1 MLLTHVIYLIALAF
15 LIANVLGEAL
25 SGCSADT
32 HQCPIEDIPSSFSCV
47 NVTGALGDFTANNI
61 YCNKE
66 PNGSYYSITTSH
78 NDKLRYELRR
88 HDEFQWR
95 LIRITKTKRDWVELP
110 IFVGLHTHEVNI
122 QTQPQDLKWSALS
135 LGSDLIDYTEP
146 AIDVSIINV
155 PEAYIHSIQVLEDF
169 RTGNL
174 DACQLSVCD
183 AMLSPRLSETN
194 NKELCFLGAQLS
206 ASLANEIGNAKL
218 ATERLEKAR
227 TCTRHKINQ
236 MVSNH
241 KPIPRFLRWEVADT
255 SYQLARSFVKAGM
268 LQSAIDAT
276 LVGLASSPLQR
287 QRRLLYVTLGD
298 LRLAAKETKAAYSAY
313 IHALNA
319 VRQKGGAVETSN
331 FLQSFEDAVGDFI
344 GQVISNKSHRS
355 GLAFAIPNNYSTVR
369 VSLILH
375 AERDDVFGTWDIDEF
390 ETHSVLDPLTNFGRE
405 CEMNETSFEFCHSII
420 TNSTITPST
429 SKMKSPHK

>member
-1 MLLTHVIYLIALAF
+1 MLLTNVIYLIALAF
-15 LIANVLGEAL
+15 LVANVLGEAL
-25 SGCSADT
+25 SGCSTDSE
-32 HQCPIEDIPSSFSCV
+32 CPIHQDTPSPVLCV
-47 NVTGALGDFTANNI
+47 NISGAFDFTTTDI

-88 HDEFQWR
+88 HGEFQWR
-95 LIRITKTKRDWVELP
+95 LIRITKTRRDWVELP
-110 IFVGLHTHEVNI
+110 IYVGLPTQVHV

-135 LGSDLIDYTEP
+135 LGTDLIDYTEP

-155 PEAYIHSIQVLEDF
+155 PAAYIHSIQVLD
-169 RTGNL
+169 RLRKGHL

-183 AMLSPRLSETN
+183 ALLSPRLIETN
-194 NKELCFLGAQLS
+194 NEQLCSLGAQLS
-206 ASLANEIGNAKL
+206 ASIANEIGNAKL
-218 ATERLEKAR
+218 AAERLEKAR
-227 TCTRHKINQ
+227 TCARHKINQ
-236 MVSNH
+236 VVSSH
-241 KPIPRFLRWEVADT
+241 KPIPRFLRWEVAET
-255 SYQLARSFVKAGM
+255 SYQMARSFVKAGM
-268 LQSAIDAT
+268 LQAAIDAT

-344 GQVISNKSHRS
+344 GQVISNKSHSS
-355 GLAFAIPNNYSTVR
+355 GLAFAIPINYSTVR

-375 AERDDVFGTWDIDEF
+375 AERDDVFGTWDIDKF
-390 ETHSVLDPLTNFGRE
+390 ETHSGLDPLTSFGRE
-405 CEMNETSFEFCHSII
+405 CEMNETSFEFCHSIV
-420 TNSTITPST
+420 TKSTIPPLAANL
-429 SKMKSPHK
+429 KSSHK

>member
-1 MLLTHVIYLIALAF
+1 
-15 LIANVLGEAL
+15 
-25 SGCSADT
+25 
-32 HQCPIEDIPSSFSCV
+32 V
-47 NVTGALGDFTANNI
+47 NVTGALGDFTTTNV

-66 PNGSYYSITTSH
+66 PNGSYYSISTSH

-95 LIRITKTKRDWVELP
+95 LFRITKTRRGWAELP
-110 IFVGLHTHEVNI
+110 IYIGLPTHEVHI
-122 QTQPQDLKWSALS
+122 HTQPQDLKWSALS

-146 AIDVSIINV
+146 AIDASIINV
-155 PEAYIHSIQVLEDF
+155 PAAYIHSIQVLENF
-169 RTGNL
+169 RTGHL

-194 NKELCFLGAQLS
+194 DKELCSLGAQLS

-218 ATERLEKAR
+218 AAERLEKAR
-227 TCTRHKINQ
+227 TCARHKINQ
-236 MVSNH
+236 LVSSH
-241 KPIPRFLRWEVADT
+241 KPIPRFLRWEVAET
-255 SYQLARSFVKAGM
+255 SYKMARSLVKAGM
-268 LQSAIDAT
+268 LQAAIDAT

-313 IHALNA
+313 VHALNS
-319 VRQKGGAVETSN
+319 VRQKGGAIETSN

-344 GQVISNKSHRS
+344 GQVISDKSHSS
-355 GLAFAIPNNYSTVR
+355 GLALAIPNNYSTVR

-390 ETHSVLDPLTNFGRE
+390 ESSVLDPLTSFGRE
-405 CEMNETSFEFCHSII
+405 CEMNETSFDFCHSIV

-429 SKMKSPHK
+429 SETKSSHK

>member
-1 MLLTHVIYLIALAF
+1 MLLTNAIYLIALTF
-15 LIANVLGEAL
+15 LVANVLGDAL
-25 SGCSADT
+25 HGCSTDT
-32 HQCPIEDIPSSFSCV
+32 ECPIHQDIPSSVSCV

-61 YCNKE
+61 YCNTDS
-66 PNGSYYSITTSH
+66 NGAYYSISTSH

-88 HDEFQWR
+88 HGEFQWR
-95 LIRITKTKRDWVELP
+95 LIRITKTRRDWVELP
-110 IFVGLHTHEVNI
+110 IYIGLPTHEVNI
-122 QTQPQDLKWSALS
+122 QTQPHALKWSALS

-155 PEAYIHSIQVLEDF
+155 PAAYIHSIQVLDRF
-169 RTGNL
+169 RKGHL

-183 AMLSPRLSETN
+183 TMLSPRLSETN
-194 NKELCFLGAQLS
+194 NEQLCSLGAQLS
-206 ASLANEIGNAKL
+206 ASLASEIGNTKL
-218 ATERLEKAR
+218 AAERLEKAR

-236 MVSNH
+236 LVSSH
-241 KPIPRFLRWEVADT
+241 KPIPRFLRWEVAET
-255 SYQLARSFVKAGM
+255 SYKMARSFVKAGM
-268 LQSAIDAT
+268 LQAAIDAT

-313 IHALNA
+313 VHALNA

-331 FLQSFEDAVGDFI
+331 FLQSFEDSVGDFI
-344 GQVISNKSHRS
+344 GQVVSNKSHSS

-375 AERDDVFGTWDIDEF
+375 AERDGVFGTWDIDEF
-390 ETHSVLDPLTNFGRE
+390 ETHSVLDPLTSFGRE
-405 CEMNETSFEFCHSII
+405 CEMNETSFEFCHSIV
-420 TNSTITPST
+420 TNSTI
-429 SKMKSPHK
+429 SPL